1 MKPFRFSLTAAILSS
16 LACLLGLTW
25 ILLSL
30 ISFKTAEQDLLAQ
43 KNDEGRVL
51 LASFVSVLPTSLAG
65 LDGGSPVGKFAATLA
80 RQQDF
85 AGLLVVDAQGRSIY
99 RLADVR
105 EVDPHLL
112 ATLQKGGESYA
123 FSRDG
128 RFVFRYASLQ
138 DNSGVV
144 GAVRLS
150 LSLAGEHD
158 RLRRSQHLF
167 LTYFVLDFL
176 LLLGFGSY
184 LLSRIVIVPVKKL
197 LAVTERIAAG
207 DYTQTVHVPGSAEIA
222 NLAESFNLMLNA
234 LRDKRDEVES
244 HVQSLEQANRE
255 LQSARAESLRSEK
268 MASVGLLAAGMAH
281 EIGTPLAAII
291 GYAGILRE
299 ELAADPAKG
308 DYLRRIE
315 ADAGRIDRIVRDL
328 LNYARPTPVRHEE
341 IEVASLLAETVDM
354 LKSQGV
360 FKMVEPVLAIAG
372 RLPPLFAD
380 RHQIQQ
386 VLINLFINARD
397 AMSGGGTLEITA
409 AAGQFQPDGRAEAQP
424 SRAPSL
430 GRRRDDFKGV
440 FHTPFQSGCGARP
453 CVTIEVR
460 DTGEGIAAENLGRI
474 FDPFFTTK
482 EPGKGTGLGL
492 AISARIVDSLG
503 GRITVAS
510 ARGVGTSFTVW
521 LPVMSGER

>member
-43 KNDEGRVL
+43 KNDEGRIL
-51 LASFVSVLPTSLAG
+51 LASFVSVLPTPPANFDG
-65 LDGGSPVGKFAATLA
+65 LPTVERFAATLA

-85 AGLLVVDAQGRSIY
+85 AGLLVVDSRGRSVY
-99 RLADVR
+99 NLADAR
-105 EVDPHLL
+105 EADPHLL
-112 ATLQKGGESYA
+112 ATLRKGGESYV
-123 FSRDG
+123 FSPDR
-128 RFVFRYASLQ
+128 RFVFRYAPLR
-138 DNSGVV
+138 DEAGIA

-158 RLRRSQHLF
+158 RLNKSRHLF
-167 LTYFVLDFL
+167 LAYFTLDFL

-184 LLSRIVIVPVKKL
+184 LLSRIVVVPVKKL
-197 LAVTERIAAG
+197 LAATERIAAG
-207 DYTQTVHVPGSAEIA
+207 DYSQTVHVPGSAEIA
-222 NLAESFNLMLNA
+222 NLAESFNMMLKA
-234 LRDKRDEVES
+234 LRDKRDEVDA

-255 LQSARAESLRSEK
+255 LQTARAETIRSEK

-281 EIGTPLAAII
+281 EIGTPLSAII
-291 GYAGILRE
+291 GYAGILRD
-299 ELAADPAKG
+299 ELATDLAKA

-328 LNYARPTPVRHEE
+328 LNYARPAPVHHEE
-341 IEVASLLAETVDM
+341 IKVTALLVETVDM
-354 LKSQGV
+354 LKNQGV
-360 FKMVEPVLAIAG
+360 FKLVEPILAIPEG
-372 RLPPLFAD
+372 LPPLFAD
-380 RHQIQQ
+380 RHQLQQ
-386 VLINLFINARD
+386 VMTNLLINARD
-397 AMSGGGTLEITA
+397 AMPGGGTLQITA
-409 AAGQFQPDGRAEAQP
+409 AAGQFQPDGGKGTQL
-424 SRAPSL
+424 SHAPSQ

-440 FHTPFQSGCGARP
+440 FHTPFPSGGGAQP

-460 DTGEGIAAENLGRI
+460 DTGEGIVEENLGRI

-492 AISARIVDSLG
+492 AISARIVDSMG
-503 GRITVAS
+503 GRITVVS
-510 ARGVGTSFTVW
+510 ARGEGTSFTVW
-521 LPVMSGER
+521 LPVTGAAR